1 MIITK
6 KSELTGKEHTL
17 VIDITEQQWEQVQ
30 NRRELGIKIQDI
42 VPHLP
47 AGEREFLISGIT
59 SEEWDK
65 VFG

>member
-6 KSELTGKEHTL
+6 RSELTGKEHTL
-17 VIDITEQQWEQVQ
+17 VIDITEEQWEQVQ
-30 NRRELGIKIQDI
+30 NRRELGVKIQDI

-47 AGEREFLISGIT
+47 ASEREFLISGIT